1 MERLERRT
9 TFVKHV
15 AESSTTRDD
24 VSLGDE
30 RKAVPACHS
39 NPVVLA
45 LSGRHDERV
54 SDVIDCNDGSPE
66 IAGSIYHSLGLL
78 TSCGHFVLYLSMSL
92 PKVRLV
98 QRPVQLAHTHLDI
111 GTIAA
116 DNQSACLEDTLLR
129 AQTPF
134 PHDYRKRSALWQ
146 TLHPEY
152 PPLHMKII

>member
-24 VSLGDE
+24 ISLGDE
-30 RKAVPACHS
+30 RKAVPACHP

-66 IAGSIYHSLGLL
+66 IAGSIYHSLTRVATSYSIFPWLFQRYVLSSVLSNLPLPISTL
-78 TSCGHFVLYLSMSL
+78 TRLQRIIKVRASRTPFFVL
-92 PKVRLV
+92 R
-98 QRPVQLAHTHLDI
+98 H
-111 GTIAA
+111 
-116 DNQSACLEDTLLR
+116 
-129 AQTPF
+129 PF
-134 PHDYRKRSALWQ
+134 PTIIGNGAPCGRPCTRNIRRS
-146 TLHPEY
+146 T
-152 PPLHMKII
+152 